1 MTFSRR
7 STEYVFGIIL
17 KMSVFFIVAHIHD
30 LAINTKQVMFQ
41 QHKPCAACCL
51 GAIDE
56 TAA

>member
-30 LAINTKQVMFQ
+30 LAIAFIHIKNIILELHIIFLKS
-41 QHKPCAACCL
+41 KKL
-51 GAIDE
+51 SIS
-56 TAA
+56 